1 MPWAW
6 HTVKCAQ
13 FAVCQEAAHG
23 ELTILCRVSRAL
35 AHGELIIFAVC
46 LKSWR
51 TANSSRRRQ
60 VPVPP
65 SSYFFTSCTSTNTR
79 QSFLPCA
86 RNLAHGKLGL
96 CRACSCRQRFAVC
109 DPRRNLR
116 RVPGGLR
123 RVPGAHGEVSKSG
136 SECCIRTTRF
146 YASCSETPILDC
158 PAGSPSRD
166 TMYELFG
173 A

>member
-23 ELTILCRVSRAL
+23 ELTILCRVPWAL

-46 LKSWR
+46 LKSWH
-51 TANSSRRRQ
+51 TANSSRCRQ
-60 VPVPP
+60 VPVTP
-65 SSYFFTSCTSTNTR
+65 SSCFFAPCTSTNTR
-79 QSFLPCA
+79 QSCLPCA

-96 CRACSCRQRFAVC
+96 CHACNCRRRFAVC

-123 RVPGAHGEVSKSG
+123 RVPQAHGEVSKSG
-136 SECCIRTTRF
+136 SDW
-146 YASCSETPILDC
+146 S
-158 PAGSPSRD
+158 
-166 TMYELFG
+166 LFG
-173 A
+173 ITIYLFLCQTTIHARKLSLMFSQN